1 MFTLDLLKKQ
11 GIPIKI
17 GPKWLSVTI
26 IAITCTIP
34 AVIAMAMLGG
44 YLSNSIDM
52 SIKKQKIA
60 TYEEK
65 IKEFSAAIEMQ
76 KTIENKMSILKN
88 SLTEANSSLVRH
100 AQWSGILVTIA
111 ENMPT
116 SAILTNLE
124 ASQNWVKRQVPQKD
138 GLTTNMVDIDVPV
151 RTLHISLT
159 GSQKSNLDK
168 EVNDFR
174 MRLLSSKVLGPRLD
188 NITVSQEAKKINNVT
203 TISYEIF
210 CLFKPGK

>member
-1 MFTLDLLKKQ
+1 MFTIDLLKKQ
-11 GIPIKI
+11 GIPVKI
-17 GPKWLSVTI
+17 APKWMVVTI

-34 AVIAMAMLGG
+34 AVIAIAMLGG
-44 YLSNSIDM
+44 YLSNRIDM
-52 SIKKQKIA
+52 SIKEQKIA
-60 TYEEK
+60 TYEAK
-65 IKEFSAAIEMQ
+65 IKEFSAAIEIQ
-76 KTIENKMSILKN
+76 KTFETKMNILKN

-100 AQWSGILVTIA
+100 AQWSGILVAIA

-124 ASQNWVKRQVPQKD
+124 ASQNWVKRQVSQKD
-138 GLTTNMVDIDVPV
+138 GLTTNMIDIDVPV

-174 MRLLSSKVLGPRLD
+174 MRLLSSDLLGPILD
-188 NITVSQEAKKINNVT
+188 NITVSQEAKKINDIT
-203 TISYEIF
+203 TTSYEIF